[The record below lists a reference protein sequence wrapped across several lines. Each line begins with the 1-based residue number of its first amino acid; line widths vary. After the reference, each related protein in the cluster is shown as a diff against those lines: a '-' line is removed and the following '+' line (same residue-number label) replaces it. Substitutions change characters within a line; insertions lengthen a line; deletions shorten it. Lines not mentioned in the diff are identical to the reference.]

1 MISFSSAELAG
12 WIGAYLFPFFRI
24 LALLS
29 TAPVFGAPQITIRL
43 RIGLAMAI
51 AMLLAPVLP
60 PMPAVEALSVAS
72 ALLIGQQIMIGAAM
86 GLVMRIVF
94 AAVEYA
100 GQVISLQMGLGFA
113 TLFDPQNGAQSPVI
127 GQFFSLLATLAFLAT
142 NGHLLMIAALSES
155 FRVFPVAL
163 GHTIDGHAWRML
175 VEWGG
180 AIFRIGIILALPVM
194 AVLLVTN
201 VALAILSK
209 ASPQLNIFVIGFPLL
224 LGLGFWSLVVVLP
237 YLTPILNGGLAQGLR
252 TIEMLLQALS

>member
-1 MISFSSAELAG
+1 MISFTSAELAA
-12 WIGAYLFPFFRI
+12 WVGAYLFPFFRI

-43 RIGLAMAI
+43 RIGLAMVIAI
-51 AMLLAPVLP
+51 LLAPLLP

-72 ALLIGQQIMIGAAM
+72 ALIIAQQILIGAAM

-100 GQVISLQMGLGFA
+100 AQVISLQMGLGFA
-113 TLFDPQNGAQSPVI
+113 TLLDPQNGAQTPVI
-127 GQFFSLLATLAFLAT
+127 GHFFSLLATLAFLAT
-142 NGHLLMIAALSES
+142 NGHLLMIAALAES
-155 FRVFPVAL
+155 FQAFPILL
-163 GHTIDGHAWRML
+163 GQGVDPQAWRML

-201 VALAILSK
+201 IALVILSK
-209 ASPQLNIFVIGFPLL
+209 DSPQLNIFVIGFPLL

-237 YLTPILNGGLAQGLR
+237 YLTPVLTGGLGQGLR
-252 TIEMLLQALS
+252 TIEAFLQVLS